1 MAAYST
7 CGWQR
12 ESDIYGKLIELERR
26 LNHYKSSGF
35 NPIPAA
41 QETLSGIEKNLC
53 ETKDLISDRFWINI
67 ANQKNGV
74 VQQEEAPQKSD
85 IASQKNGV
93 FRQEETP
100 PKFDSQNEHWH
111 NFVRLFET
119 VAELNEWSDSV
130 KAGKLILSMQGT
142 AQKFALAQPFSIRGD
157 FGNLKNLLEQY
168 FDPVERRETAF
179 YEFQSRTH
187 RSDESLQDYFQ
198 EMMDL
203 AYRAFPDI
211 PDVTLSGQVINRF
224 IQGLQTRECRKHVR
238 FSKPKTLY
246 DVLKYAVSYKIFDT
260 FDKDPKLPMVENHQR
275 TPKAPV
281 PIHVHSS
288 TLKSENESRQKIS
301 TDSTH
306 RKTSTI
312 SGLCWNCSE
321 PGHRAVECPKPCRK
335 GRYGY
340 QPSYVK
346 RGIPWNPFTLPHKP
360 IFFHLIPCYY
370 YQLNSQFRDHPRPN
384 VNFMRCQGKSPPRFP
399 GAAHAG

>member
-7 CGWQR
+7 CGWQK

-26 LNHYKSSGF
+26 LNHYKSNGF
-35 NPIPAA
+35 NPFPAA
-41 QETLSGIEKNLC
+41 QETLSGIDKTLYK
-53 ETKDLISDRFWINI
+53 TKDLLSDRFWINI

-74 VQQEEAPQKSD
+74 VQQQVAPQKSD

-179 YEFQSRTH
+179 YEFQSRKH

-224 IQGLQTRECRKHVR
+224 IQGLQTRECRKHVK

-246 DVLKYAVSYKIFDT
+246 DALKYAVSYEIFDT

-281 PIHVHSS
+281 
-288 TLKSENESRQKIS
+288 E
-301 TDSTH
+301 
-306 RKTSTI
+306 
-312 SGLCWNCSE
+312 
-321 PGHRAVECPKPCRK
+321 
-335 GRYGY
+335 
-340 QPSYVK
+340 
-346 RGIPWNPFTLPHKP
+346 
-360 IFFHLIPCYY
+360 
-370 YQLNSQFRDHPRPN
+370 
-384 VNFMRCQGKSPPRFP
+384 
-399 GAAHAG
+399 